1 MASIRKFDPAV
12 TGSDFKEFSY
22 RLLNSKNFLPDIL
35 RDYKA
40 LLVEYTRTMDKCV
53 QPFALVDPK
62 NKIAG
67 MFFVNDIDPGHKA
80 TFYCWVWG
88 AGYTNGTRKFI
99 REYIDSCA
107 EEYQLARVECRTPD
121 DKKLG
126 RVLAQLGMKLEGRLK
141 NAWKSGG
148 RLGTLFLYRR
158 LYGGSQ

>member
-12 TGSDFKEFSY
+12 TSSDFKEFSF

-40 LLVEYTRTMDKCV
+40 LLAEYTHTMGKCV
-53 QPFALVDPK
+53 QPFSLVDSK
-62 NKIAG
+62 NKLAG
-67 MFFVNDIDPGHKA
+67 VFFINDIVIGHKA
-80 TFYCWVWG
+80 TLYLWIWG

-99 REYIDSCA
+99 GEYIDSCA
-107 EEYQLARVECRTPD
+107 EEYQLARVECKTPD
-121 DKKLG
+121 DKGLG
-126 RVLAQLGMKLEGRLK
+126 RILTQLGMKLEGRLK

-158 LYGGSQ
+158 LYGGL